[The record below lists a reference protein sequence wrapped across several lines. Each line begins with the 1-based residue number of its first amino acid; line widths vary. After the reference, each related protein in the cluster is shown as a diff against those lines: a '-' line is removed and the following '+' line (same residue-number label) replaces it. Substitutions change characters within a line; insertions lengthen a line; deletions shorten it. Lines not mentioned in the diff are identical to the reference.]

1 MDDNSPNNSSPLDI
15 HIDRLTQQPG
25 ESVPP
30 EMRRNDSDRRQ
41 EDLGPPDGVEDR
53 RKGDRR
59 SKRLSTARERYL
71 DMVLKAIFSSHNLLQ
86 LKYVSIL
93 ACV

>member
-53 RKGDRR
+53 RKGDRDGAEGEHQE
-59 SKRLSTARERYL
+59 RLTDGAGAGQGRTAAPRRPP
-71 DMVLKAIFSSHNLLQ
+71 AG
-86 LKYVSIL
+86 
-93 ACV
+93 